1 MYIPPKIKQVI
12 LEFDFNP
19 WINRP
24 LTKNDKQ
31 LLCEELNLPSLYAYD
46 ICKWST
52 LEQYLNELKFEI
64 KYTKRLIDWKQTLV
78 SIIKKNS

>member
-31 LLCEELNLPSLYAYD
+31 LLCEELNLSSLYAYY
-46 ICKWST
+46 ICKWPT
-52 LEQYLNELKFEI
+52 LEQYLN
-64 KYTKRLIDWKQTLV
+64 
-78 SIIKKNS
+78 